1 MNKNNSYNYKIG
13 INELKKASKLFPNGS
28 GVISLLVTKMNHC
41 MSEKQRILKK
51 GFLHIWMRTVKQEE
65 LKHS

>member
-13 INELKKASKLFPNGS
+13 INELKKKPQSCFPMALEF
-28 GVISLLVTKMNHC
+28 ISLLVTKMNHC

-51 GFLHIWMRTVKQEE
+51 DFFISG
-65 LKHS
+65 